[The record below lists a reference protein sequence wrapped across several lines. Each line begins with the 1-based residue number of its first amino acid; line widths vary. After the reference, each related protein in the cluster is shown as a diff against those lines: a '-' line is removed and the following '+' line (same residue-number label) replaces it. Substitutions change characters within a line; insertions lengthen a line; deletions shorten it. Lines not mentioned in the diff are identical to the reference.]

1 MRVTAYKKMK
11 NFFLK
16 NENKNK
22 KEIKMKIEK
31 KTKNVKNQKIVKV
44 AIFLFAINYTNT
56 FS

>member
-22 KEIKMKIEK
+22 KEIKIKIEK
-31 KTKNVKNQKIVKV
+31 KMKIVKNQKIVKV
-44 AIFLFAINYTNT
+44 AIFLFAINCTNT